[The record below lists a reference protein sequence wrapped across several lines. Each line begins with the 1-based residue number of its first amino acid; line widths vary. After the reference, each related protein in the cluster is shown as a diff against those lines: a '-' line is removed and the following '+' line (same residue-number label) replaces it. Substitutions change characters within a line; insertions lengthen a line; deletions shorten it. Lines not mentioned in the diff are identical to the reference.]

1 MAFYPELFRVLMCS
15 LKGTSALVFNFYI
28 CLSYFYICPLFFH
41 MGRMCS
47 NLDGKSL
54 SRLLGGGGGGGLFY
68 RGVSSLSATTKTF

>member
-1 MAFYPELFRVLMCS
+1 MAFYPELFRVLMRS

-54 SRLLGGGGGGGLFY
+54 SKLWRGLFC
-68 RGVSSLSATTKTF
+68 RGVSSLSTTTKTF